1 MPLTIALTGLVMT
14 ALVAG
19 QLLLGSAAIGLAVA
33 WWTRLALR
41 SNGRAEWMP
50 VCLLIVCL
58 AGGGWW
64 MLVTPRQPAVLLA
77 SPSHDREVAV
87 LGGLG
92 LAVAMLL
99 IPAAAMC
106 ASVTFWDRLRY
117 HGRRDATRGLI
128 RLLPATGL
136 CLLTAWLIGAVTV
149 RWSVGADRS
158 VGVAFYAQGAAIL
171 LVAGVAVGGL
181 ARGLANRGID
191 RLASILI
198 AAVPTVIVAA
208 VSYPIL
214 SMADAAWQYKLRL
227 VLGAD
232 PDATSLRLFPH
243 WCAVLVAAVLTMAA
257 GGAWGLRLGP
267 RPKLLVPRVRTGRRR
282 RLSGR

>member
-1 MPLTIALTGLVMT
+1 MPVTIALTGLVMT
-14 ALVAG
+14 ALVTG

-33 WWTRLALR
+33 WWARLALR
-41 SNGRAEWMP
+41 GNGRAAWTP

-64 MLVTPRQPAVLLA
+64 ILVAPRQPSVLLT

-87 LGGLG
+87 LGCLG
-92 LAVAMLL
+92 LAVAILL

-106 ASVTFWDRLRY
+106 VSVTFWDRLRY
-117 HGRRDATRGLI
+117 HGQRDAMRGLI
-128 RLLPATGL
+128 RLLLPTGL
-136 CLLTAWLIGAVTV
+136 CLLLAWLIGTAMI
-149 RWSVGADRS
+149 RRSVGEDRS
-158 VGVAFYAQGAAIL
+158 VGVAFYAQGAIIL
-171 LVAGVAVGGL
+171 MAAGVTVGGL
-181 ARGLANRGID
+181 ARGLSNRGID

-208 VSYPIL
+208 GSYPIL
-214 SMADAAWQYKLRL
+214 SMADGSWHYKLRL

-243 WCAVLVAAVLTMAA
+243 WCAVLVAAVFTMVA
-257 GGAWGLRLGP
+257 GGAWGLHLGP
-267 RPKLLVPRVRTGRRR
+267 RPWLLMPKVRTGRHRR
-282 RLSGR
+282 SPGK